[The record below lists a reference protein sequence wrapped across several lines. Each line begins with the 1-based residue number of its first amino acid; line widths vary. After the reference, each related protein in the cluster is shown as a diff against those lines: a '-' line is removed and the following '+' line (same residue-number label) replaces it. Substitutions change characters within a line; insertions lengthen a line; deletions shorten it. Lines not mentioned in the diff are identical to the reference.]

1 MIKTKVKI
9 VGDLITKCI
18 VDNTLSC
25 KQVFQ
30 IFDPYV
36 EFTASETPTAY
47 AYTCDDEPPNY
58 FTITENAISTTC
70 RELGLL
76 KFKINKKFNKKI
88 RTFNINSRMRYSLW
102 LSNSWKTKTNQ
113 LIQSE
118 LIFCQGI
125 LVTSTPNGPGM
136 YHFLREMK
144 KLVPT
149 CVTDLEKLMLMNL

>member
-18 VDNTLSC
+18 GDNTLSC

-36 EFTASETPTAY
+36 EFDGLETPTAY
-47 AYTCDDEPPNY
+47 SYTCDDESPNY
-58 FTITENAISTTC
+58 FTITENAISTNC
-70 RELGLL
+70 SELGLL

-88 RTFNINSRMRYSLW
+88 RTFNINSRVRYSLW
-102 LSNSWKTKTNQ
+102 LSNSWKTKTDQ

-118 LIFCQGI
+118 LIFRQGA
-125 LVTSTPNGPGM
+125 LVATMPKGPNM

-149 CVTDLEKLMLMNL
+149 CITDLEKLMFLTI